1 MPVTF
6 GCSLPSRGAMAS
18 SENLRSLA
26 QRAEDLSFDHVWV
39 SDHIIIPHEVSSFY
53 PYAADGV
60 APFQRDNTYFE
71 PLAALNFLAGCTS
84 RVKLGTHVLIL
95 PYRNPVLTAKIL
107 ATLDV
112 LSGGRLILGAGVGW
126 MEEEFQAMGLDTYAQ
141 RGKVTDEYIQIF
153 KELWTSDNPE
163 FHGEHYDIGGAG
175 FLPQASAAAAPAH
188 LDRRPHQPGYPPR
201 RHPGRRLDAHRPAPA
216 GHPGTG
222 GAGREDRPPAP
233 HQRPRRPRPRTPST
247 WFSAPTAYSRTLH
260 CRPSPGVRHPRANRR
275 GPAPVPGPGR
285 AALHFQLPRRQR
297 RPAAGSHGALLPR
310 GDATDS
316 VGLIRDSGQECVVD
330 EC

>member
-18 SENLRSLA
+18 PDNLRRLA

-39 SDHIIIPHEVSSFY
+39 SDHIVIPHEVDSFY

-71 PLAALNFLAGCTS
+71 PLAALNFLAGCTT

-141 RGKVTDEYIQIF
+141 RGEVTNEYIQIF
-153 KELWTSDNPE
+153 KELWTSDQPE
-163 FHGEHYDIGGAG
+163 FHGKHYDISGVG
-175 FLPQASAAAAPAH
+175 FLPKPVQQPHPPIWIGGHTSPAIRRAATLGDGWMPIG
-188 LDRRPHQPGYPPR
+188 L
-201 RHPGRRLDAHRPAPA
+201 
-216 GHPGTG
+216 
-222 GAGREDRPPAP
+222 RPPAILEP
-233 HQRPRRPRPRTPST
+233 EELSEKIAQLRRTS
-247 WFSAPTAYSRTLH
+247 
-260 CRPSPGVRHPRANRR
+260 VRA
-275 GPAPVPGPGR
+275 GR
-285 AALHFQLPRRQR
+285 AEDAVDLVFSTDCVFLNDTGDDRRLVSGRSEQIAADLRQYQDLGVTHFIFSF
-297 RPAAGSHGALLPR
+297 PANTADEQQAAMERFSREVMP
-310 GDATDS
+310 
-316 VGLIRDSGQECVVD
+316 LIPSE
-330 EC
+330 

>member
-18 SENLRSLA
+18 PDNLRTLA

-39 SDHIIIPHEVSSFY
+39 SDHIIIPHEVESFY

-71 PLAALNFLAGCTS
+71 PLAALNFLAGCTT

-126 MEEEFQAMGLDTYAQ
+126 MEEEFQALGLDTYAQ
-141 RGKVTDEYIQIF
+141 RGKVTDEYIRIF

-163 FHGEHYDIGGAG
+163 FHGEHYDLSEAG
-175 FLPQASAAAAPAH
+175 FLPKPVQKPHPPIWIGGHTNPAIRRAATLADGWMPIG
-188 LDRRPHQPGYPPR
+188 L
-201 RHPGRRLDAHRPAPA
+201 
-216 GHPGTG
+216 
-222 GAGREDRPPAP
+222 RPPAILEP
-233 HQRPRRPRPRTPST
+233 EELAEKIARLRRISARAGRAEDAVELVFSTDCVFQDEPAPDSDQSRRMVSGRPEQIAADLRQ
-247 WFSAPTAYSRTLH
+247 YQDL
-260 CRPSPGVRHPRANRR
+260 GVRHFIFSF
-275 GPAPVPGPGR
+275 PA
-285 AALHFQLPRRQR
+285 
-297 RPAAGSHGALLPR
+297 
-310 GDATDS
+310 DS
-316 VGLIRDSGQECVVD
+316 ADQQQETMERFSREVMPLIPQD
-330 EC
+330 